1 MRGPAAAPLAT
12 EAINKVEIAS
22 DADVI
27 EARRA
32 GRALGQHLGFSPS
45 DLVVVPTAISELARN
60 ILRYAGRGEIRIG
73 IMRSYQRTG
82 IEVVAADSG
91 PGIADITRALQDGYS
106 SSGSLGLGLPGVRR
120 LVDEFEI
127 HSAPGKGTVVRMVK
141 WR

>member
-1 MRGPAAAPLAT
+1 MSLASD
-12 EAINKVEIAS
+12 AVIKVRIAS

-32 GRALGQHLGFSPS
+32 GRALGQNLDFSS
-45 DLVVVPTAISELARN
+45 TDLVVVPTAISELARN
-60 ILRYAGRGEIRIG
+60 ILRYAGRGEIIITELRAG
-73 IMRSYQRTG
+73 WRTG

-91 PGIADITRALQDGYS
+91 PGIVDVALALQDGYS

-120 LVDEFEI
+120 LADEFEVQ
-127 HSAPGKGTVVRMVK
+127 STPGEGTVVRIVK

>member
-1 MRGPAAAPLAT
+1 MRGQAPGSLT
-12 EAINKVEIAS
+12 IQAINKVDIAS

-32 GRALGQHLGFSPS
+32 GRALGQDLGFSRS

-60 ILRYAGRGEIRIG
+60 ILRYAGQGEIRIG
-73 IMRSYQRTG
+73 VTRANWRIG
-82 IEVVAADSG
+82 IEVLAVDSG
-91 PGIADITRALQDGYS
+91 PGIADVALAMQDGYS

-127 HSAPGKGTVVRMVK
+127 HSAPGEGTVVRMVK